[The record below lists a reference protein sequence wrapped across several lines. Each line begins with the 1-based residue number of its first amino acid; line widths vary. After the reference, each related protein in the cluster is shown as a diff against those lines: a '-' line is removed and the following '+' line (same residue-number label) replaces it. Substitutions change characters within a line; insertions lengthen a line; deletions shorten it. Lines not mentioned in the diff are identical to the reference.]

1 LKNHLKKYSDNK
13 TIINN
18 MYRIIKSV
26 PKCLFGKGSF
36 NQLSDLLEEKRL
48 DSNSHYVFLV
58 DDFFRNKTLEKRIPL
73 KGNDHIIWVNVDD
86 EPKTITVDNIRDQ
99 IVASGKGVVSA
110 VIGIGGGSVMD
121 YAKAVSVMLNNE
133 GSSSLY
139 QGLNLAKN
147 QAVYHIGI
155 PTLAGTGAEV
165 SMTAVLTGPVKK
177 LGIKGEFTPFDLIL
191 LDPELIHDAPKNQ
204 RFYTGMDAYIHNVES
219 VEGINKNCI
228 SDAYAVQS
236 QTLCREVFL
245 NDNLTREEADEK
257 LMVASYFGGLSI
269 GHSEVGVCHALSYGL
284 SYVLGLHHG
293 IANCIA
299 FNQLEEIYGEA
310 VKEFHFLVEKHK
322 IDLPK
327 NISKGLSNDQLDKM
341 VVTALGLEHMW
352 RHAFGPEWPEQV
364 NREKIIGW
372 YKRM

>member
-1 LKNHLKKYSDNK
+1 
-13 TIINN
+13 
-18 MYRIIKSV
+18 MFRIITSV

-36 NQLSDLLEEKRL
+36 NQLSDLLKEKRTNS
-48 DSNSHYVFLV
+48 DSYFVFLV
-58 DDFFRNKTLEKRIPL
+58 DDFFKDKSFAERIPL
-73 KGNDHIIWVNVDD
+73 KENDQLIWVNVDD
-86 EPKTITVDNIRDQ
+86 EPKTIIVDKICDQ
-99 IVASGKGVVSA
+99 IRNTGKLMTSA
-110 VIGIGGGSVMD
+110 IIGIGGGSVLD
-121 YAKAVSVMLNNE
+121 YAKAVSVMLTND

-177 LGIKGEFTPFDLIL
+177 LGIKGEFTPFDLIV
-191 LDPELIHDAPKNQ
+191 LDPELIYSAPKNQ

-228 SDAYAVQS
+228 SDSYAIQS
-236 QTLCREVFL
+236 QALCRDVFL
-245 NDNLTREEADEK
+245 NDKLTREEADEK
-257 LMVASYFGGLSI
+257 LMVSSYFGGLSI

-299 FNQLEEIYGEA
+299 FNQLEEIYGNA
-310 VKEFHFLVEKHK
+310 VREFHTMVEKHK
-322 IDLPK
+322 IDIPK
-327 NISKGLSNDQLDKM
+327 QISKGLTQEQFDKM
-341 VVTALGLEHMW
+341 ATTAIGLEHMW
-352 RHAFGPEWPEQV
+352 RHAFGPEWSKHV
-364 NREKIIGW
+364 NKEIIIDW

>member
-1 LKNHLKKYSDNK
+1 
-13 TIINN
+13 

-26 PKCLFGKGSF
+26 PQCLFGKGSF
-36 NQLSDLLEEKRL
+36 NQLGDLLEQKRNGK
-48 DSNSHYVFLV
+48 DSHYVFLV
-58 DDFFRNKTLEKRIPL
+58 DDFFKNKPLEKRIPL
-73 KGNDHIIWVNVDD
+73 KGKDYIIWVNVDD
-86 EPKTITVDNIRDQ
+86 EPKTIKVDKIRDQ
-99 IVASGKGVVSA
+99 ITGSGNGSVSA
-110 VIGIGGGSVMD
+110 IIGLGGGSVMD
-121 YAKAVSVMLNNE
+121 YAKAISVMVNNE

-155 PTLAGTGAEV
+155 PTLSGTGAEV

-191 LDPELIHDAPKNQ
+191 LDPELIKDAPKNQ

-219 VEGINKNCI
+219 LDGMNKNTI
-228 SDAYAVQS
+228 SDAYAIQS
-236 QTLCREVFL
+236 QVLCREVFL

-257 LMVASYFGGLSI
+257 LMVSSYFGGLSI

-293 IANCIA
+293 VANCIA

-310 VKEFHFLVEKHK
+310 VREFHLMVKKHN
-322 IDLPK
+322 IDLPQ
-327 NISKGLSNDQLDKM
+327 NISKGLTDDQFDRM
-341 VVTALGLEHMW
+341 ASTAFGLEHMW
-352 RHAFGPEWPEQV
+352 KHAFGLEWQKHV
-364 NREKIIGW
+364 NKEKIIGW